1 MRGGRWLKL
10 VFYAIGLVAFC
21 ALCWFAGPL
30 ISVGDFRPLDNN
42 VMRMIFMG
50 TAALGTFA
58 YVIQDLSYRRRQAV
72 QLAMGLVDG
81 AGGASGAVAAA
92 GGHATPGAVGGIGAP
107 VHDDTPE
114 LQTRMNDALATL
126 KQASGSKGNYLYEVP
141 WYVIIGPPGSGKTTA
156 LVNSG
161 LKFPLA
167 RGATPAAIAGVGGTR
182 YCDWWFTEEA
192 VLIDTAGRYT
202 TQDSDAQSDRRSWL
216 SFLELL
222 KKNRPKQPIN
232 GVIVC
237 ISIEDILSMQQQDV
251 LAHADAIR
259 TRLIELHDHLKVDFP
274 VYALFTKADLMAGF
288 MEFFGHLNENGRRA
302 VWGATFQTKDKT
314 ANMVGEVPAQFDKL
328 IERLN
333 QEVID
338 RIQEEPTPT
347 ARVMLFGFPSQVAA
361 LKKPVH
367 DFLNWIFEPTRYHSN
382 ATLRGFYFT
391 SGTQQGTP
399 IDQLIG
405 ALARSFGTH
414 DVGSVQYSGIGKSY
428 FLSDLLEKVIF
439 GEAGWVST
447 NFAAV
452 RRAMILRACAYSLL
466 ILCTCGAAAAWWF
479 SYNRNSG
486 LIGETY
492 SSVTQYKTIAAA
504 LRDESVVSDRDFAR
518 VLPALHYLRNM
529 PVGYAYHDVQAP
541 TLATF
546 GLNQRP
552 RLNVSAESA
561 YDTAL
566 LRLFRP
572 RLLYRMEERIR
583 ANIANAGFLTEALKI
598 YLMLGGKE
606 AMDKKRVMDWW
617 QDDWS
622 ENLFPGAGNAPGRQA
637 LGEHLSRLL
646 QIDSFEGPSAIE
658 VDPALIQE
666 AQSAIGRMSVAD
678 RAFEILRSSARSE
691 SARDWT
697 VRRKGG
703 QDVALVFEGAKGVD
717 LESIRVPF
725 FYTYTGFQEAFLAK
739 ITEVTGQVRQER
751 KLLGDVAA
759 QSAVA
764 AQYDTL
770 PQALLD
776 RYSREFIATWRNE
789 LNKLRIKLLTADKP
803 RYQSLQAAAAP
814 TSPIVQLIESIRD
827 ETSLTKEKPASSQP
841 AGQPAKPPSAAP
853 TFALPSGEA
862 PGAQVEAAFRTYQL
876 LADGDR
882 GRRPI
887 DDLLKSLSDVYT
899 ALTMLNDPVRSAQG
913 KLQFSEGLRT
923 LEATAT
929 RFPDPF
935 KSMIQTA
942 SGAFD
947 GDATGTQV
955 ARIYQALGEQV
966 TRTCQQT
973 VTGLYPFSRGSDKD
987 LSVQEFQRL
996 FSPSGVID
1004 RFFTA
1009 NLAQL
1014 VDTSKPTW
1022 TWNAANPVARQLQPG
1037 MLQGFQRAAEIR
1049 QAFFPAGAPSF
1060 SFAVKNLSIGES
1072 ADLAK
1077 LEINSGVLTTERP
1090 KPPPAPSISI
1100 FGSSPPPP
1108 PPPPQQPQVVIFQW
1122 PGPVGM
1128 SAAAISLQPDIPGR
1142 SSVLQKSGVWGL
1154 FRLLDGANVSR
1165 AGEALIAR
1173 FNVGGREVQ
1182 YQLNVTSLPN
1192 PFTLTAL
1199 RDFRCPASQ

>member
-1 MRGGRWLKL
+1 MRRGTWLKL
-10 VFYAIGLVAFC
+10 VFVALGLGAFC

-30 ISVGDFRPLDNN
+30 IAVGDVRPLDNG
-42 VMRMIFMG
+42 VMRLIFMG
-50 TAALGTFA
+50 TGLLGTVT
-58 YVIQDLSYRRRQAV
+58 YLVQDLASRRRQAV
-72 QLAMGLVDG
+72 QLALGLVEG
-81 AGGASGAVAAA
+81 ESGGAAGSAA
-92 GGHATPGAVGGIGAP
+92 GGTPGAPAK
-107 VHDDTPE
+107 VHDDSQE
-114 LQTRMNDALATL
+114 LTSRMNDALATL
-126 KQASGSKGNYLYEVP
+126 KQASGAKTGYLYDVP

-202 TQDSDAQSDRRSWL
+202 TQDSDAHADKKSWL

-237 ISIEDILSMQQQDV
+237 ISIEDILSMQQQEV

-259 TRLIELHDHLKVDFP
+259 ARLMELHDQLKVDFP
-274 VYALFTKADLMAGF
+274 VYAIFTKADLMAGF
-288 MEFFGHLNENGRRA
+288 MEFFGHLNENGRKA
-302 VWGATFQTKDKT
+302 VWGATFQTHDKT
-314 ANMVGEVPAQFDKL
+314 ANMIGEVPAQFDRL

-405 ALARSFGTH
+405 ALARSFGTQ
-414 DVGSVQYSGIGKSY
+414 DMGNVQYSGIGKSY

-452 RRAMILRACAYSLL
+452 RRAMILRACAYGLL
-466 ILCTCGAAAAWWF
+466 VLCTAGAAAAWWI
-479 SYNRNSG
+479 SYNRNSD
-486 LIGETY
+486 LIGQTY
-492 SSVTQYKTIAAA
+492 ATVTQYKTIAAA

-518 VLPALHYLRNM
+518 ILPALHYLRNM
-529 PVGYAYHDVQAP
+529 PVGYAFHDEVAP
-541 TLATF
+541 IQATF

-561 YDTAL
+561 YDVAL
-566 LRLFRP
+566 QRLMRP
-572 RLLYRMEERIR
+572 RLMYRMEERIR
-583 ANIANAGFLTEALKI
+583 ANLTNAGFLTEALKI
-598 YLMLGGKE
+598 YLMIAGKE
-606 AMDKKRVMDWW
+606 PMDKKRVMDWW
-617 QDDWS
+617 QQDWT

-646 QIDSFEGPSAIE
+646 DIDNFEGPAAID
-658 VDPALIQE
+658 VDNNLVQE

-678 RAFEILRSSARSE
+678 RAFEILRSGARTE

-697 VRRKGG
+697 ARRKGG
-703 QDVALVFEGAKGVD
+703 QDVALVFEGARGVD
-717 LESIRVPF
+717 LDSIRVPF
-725 FYTYTGFQEAFLAK
+725 FFTYAGFQEAFLAK
-739 ITEVTGQVRQER
+739 IPEVTEKVRQER

-759 QSAVA
+759 QAAVA
-764 AQYDTL
+764 SQYDTM
-770 PQALLD
+770 PQQLLD
-776 RYSREFIATWRNE
+776 RYSREFIAAWRNE

-803 RYQSLQAAAAP
+803 KYQALQAAAAP
-814 TSPIVQLIESIRD
+814 TSPIVQIIESIRD
-827 ETSLTKEKPASSQP
+827 ETSLTKDKPAAQQP
-841 AGQPAKPPSAAP
+841 AGQQPAPKPTVSAAS
-853 TFALPSGEA
+853 FALPTGEA
-862 PGAQVEAAFRTYQL
+862 PGASVEAAFRTYQL
-876 LADGDR
+876 LADGSR
-882 GRRPI
+882 GQRPV

-899 ALTMLNDPVRSAQG
+899 ALTMLNDPVRAPQG
-913 KLQFSEGLRT
+913 RVQFTESLRT

-935 KSMIQTA
+935 KAMIQTA

-955 ARIYQALGEQV
+955 ARIYQALGDQV
-966 TRTCQQT
+966 TRTCQQS
-973 VTGLYPFSRGSDKD
+973 VTGMYPFSRGSDKD
-987 LSVQEFQRL
+987 ISVQEFQRL
-996 FSPSGVID
+996 FAPSGVID

-1009 NLAQL
+1009 NLEQL

-1022 TWNAANPVARQLQPG
+1022 TWNAANPVARQLSPG

-1060 SFAVKNLSIGES
+1060 SFAVKQLTM
-1072 ADLAK
+1072 ADGVDTSK
-1077 LEINSGVLTTERP
+1077 LEINSGVLSVDRP

-1128 SAAAISLQPDIPGR
+1128 SGATVSVQPDIPGR
-1142 SSVLQKSGVWGL
+1142 SSNLQKTGVWAL
-1154 FRLLDGANVSR
+1154 FRLLDGASVSK
-1165 AGEALIAR
+1165 AGDALTVR
-1173 FNVGGREVQ
+1173 FNVGGRDLQ
-1182 YQLNVTSLPN
+1182 YQINVTSLPN